1 MKITVKENRK
11 LIIINP
17 QNTQNEH
24 IVETIELTVPT
35 KYESWI
41 KKIVFIT
48 PQNVVSR
55 YFENNQYTI
64 ERDILQFNT
73 VKFYI
78 WLTNDEQDFRTETK
92 QLIFYSNQSVTGEV
106 TPAEKTEME
115 RVIEELDAE
124 ITKTENLN
132 IDVEKVGNT
141 TIITLT
147 DKDGNEKTVTILDGQ
162 DGLNGKDGVDGKD
175 GKDGQ
180 DGAKGEKGEPGQPG
194 EPGANGQ
201 DGKDGQDG
209 QAGYTPQRGT
219 DYWTAS
225 DIATIEAYCD
235 TYIDNKVGSLSSVVN
250 SIEEVVG

>member
-55 YFENNQYTI
+55 YFENNQYII
-64 ERDILQFNT
+64 ERDILQFNA

-92 QLIFYSNQSVTGEV
+92 QLIFNQNQSVNGEV

-132 IDVEKVGNT
+132 IDANKAGNT
-141 TIITLT
+141 TTITIT
-147 DKDGNEKTVTILDGQ
+147 DKEGNEKTVTILDGQ
-162 DGLNGKDGVDGKD
+162 DGA
-175 GKDGQ
+175 DGQ
-180 DGAKGEKGEPGQPG
+180 PRKRWYP
-194 EPGANGQ
+194 
-201 DGKDGQDG
+201 
-209 QAGYTPQRGT
+209 RGT
-219 DYWTAS
+219 RCNG
-225 DIATIEAYCD
+225 ER
-235 TYIDNKVGSLSSVVN
+235 N
-250 SIEEVVG
+250 SKYN

>member
-17 QNTQNEH
+17 QNTQNEN
-24 IVETIELTVPT
+24 IVETIELTVPQ

-64 ERDILQFNT
+64 ERDILQFNA

-92 QLIFYSNQSVTGEV
+92 QLIFNPNQSVTGEV
-106 TPAEKTEME
+106 TPAEKSEME

-124 ITKTENLN
+124 IAKTENLN
-132 IDVEKVGNT
+132 IDANKVGNT
-141 TIITLT
+141 TTITLT
-147 DKDGNEKTVTILDGQ
+147 DKEGNEKTVNILDGA
-162 DGLNGKDGVDGKD
+162 DGVGLEYNWDNTSLGIKRED
-175 GKDGQ
+175 EDNFTYV
-180 DGAKGEKGEPGQPG
+180 DLKGDKGDCNFATFDVNENM
-194 EPGANGQ
+194 ELVMN
-201 DGKDGQDG
+201 K
-209 QAGYTPQRGT
+209 
-219 DYWTAS
+219 TA
-225 DIATIEAYCD
+225 DMLLD
-235 TYIDNKVGSLSSVVN
+235 FSLDEENMMLEVLVN
-250 SIEEVVG
+250 E